1 MTAKPPLFLD
11 TTIQIERVVGSRAR
25 QAVLHRELAGYRLM
39 TSTYVLGEYLRNLV
53 RDAIYLHRLVL
64 EQEHLDDV
72 VTAIA
77 QHINK
82 REASRMLLL
91 WANVRREG
99 IYGRGHIADQLEAYI
114 TGGLVRR
121 FMFGVVTL
129 FDTTECGL
137 AQERAEPFR
146 AGTAPDLQDRYH
158 LRAQCI
164 RHVKECS
171 LAERLAEWQENVRR
185 INQAL
190 SDSQESALA
199 RTALLAGQIL
209 TDPVLARG
217 RNCTRYLGDM
227 VIALELP
234 SDVPLYTTNRKH
246 FEPLLKVLGKQIH
259 TPRETW
265 FVKRET

>member
-1 MTAKPPLFLD
+1 MTTKPPLFLD

-25 QAVLHRELAGYRLM
+25 QAALRRELAGYRLM
-39 TSTYVLGEYLRNLV
+39 TSSYVLGEYLRTLV

-64 EQEHLDDV
+64 EREHLDDT

-99 IYGRGHIADQLEAYI
+99 VYGRRHIADQLEAYI
-114 TGGLVRR
+114 TGGLMRR
-121 FMFGVVTL
+121 FMFGIETVLDATG
-129 FDTTECGL
+129 CGL
-137 AQERAEPFR
+137 AQERAESLTTS
-146 AGTAPDLQDRYH
+146 GAPDLHDRYR

-164 RHVKECS
+164 RHVKECA
-171 LAERLAEWQENVRR
+171 LVERLAEWKENVRR
-185 INQAL
+185 ISEAL
-190 SDSQESALA
+190 SGSKERALA
-199 RTALLAGQIL
+199 RLAGLTGQIL
-209 TDPVLARG
+209 ADPVLARG

-234 SDVPLYTTNRKH
+234 LNTPLYTTNRKH
-246 FEPLLKVLGKQIH
+246 FEPLLKVLGKQLYSL
-259 TPRETW
+259 PER
-265 FVKRET
+265 

>member
-39 TSTYVLGEYLRNLV
+39 TSTYVLGEYLRALV

-114 TGGLVRR
+114 TGGLLRR

-129 FDTTECGL
+129 LDTTECGL
-137 AQERAEPFR
+137 AQERAQPFR
-146 AGTAPDLQDRYH
+146 AGSAPDLQDRYR

-164 RHVKECS
+164 RHVKECA

-185 INQAL
+185 INQVL
-190 SDSQESALA
+190 SDSQERACLRRQALA

-234 SDVPLYTTNRKH
+234 PDVPLYTTNRKH
-246 FEPLLKVLGKQIH
+246 FEPLLKVLGKRLY
-259 TPRETW
+259 TSR
-265 FVKRET
+265 KS